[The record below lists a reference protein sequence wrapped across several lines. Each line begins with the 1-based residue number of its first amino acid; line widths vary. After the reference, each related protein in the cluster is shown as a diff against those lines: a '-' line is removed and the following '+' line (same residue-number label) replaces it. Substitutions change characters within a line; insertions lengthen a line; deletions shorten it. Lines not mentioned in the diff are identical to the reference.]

1 MVIWPDFMHSKP
13 NVLLSRLAHFNGNSN
28 SIYGRDTSI
37 VMPAN
42 TMSNDFHSQHH
53 LLGGLEGKRNIGLSY
68 QSSLVGL
75 ASFSRPCP
83 IDRDGQ
89 KFTSIELNR
98 VSFKSH
104 HHIPGGLT
112 RMIKA
117 AETQFGCDD
126 IMTKIDLDFGLASFK
141 ISDVFTPFH
150 LFINS
155 EHFVALHDCF
165 RFFIARYNFFK
176 FLAIGRAYCE

>member
-1 MVIWPDFMHSKP
+1 MESALNTYLNHCYQSADCKVTTTSKEYWLSEKKVLIVPNIDGTIGEYQLQFEPTHVERMVIWPDFMHSKP

-117 AETQFGCDD
+117 AETSLVA
-126 IMTKIDLDFGLASFK
+126 MTL
-141 ISDVFTPFH
+141 
-150 LFINS
+150 
-155 EHFVALHDCF
+155 
-165 RFFIARYNFFK
+165 
-176 FLAIGRAYCE
+176 